1 MIQLS
6 LSEWRILKAFENEEH
21 CDVRITLAI
30 GTLMCAHSLVM
41 VLSYPINW
49 KSEQSEGKP

>member
-1 MIQLS
+1 MIQLI

-21 CDVRITLAI
+21 CDVRITLAD